1 MHDQIMPK
9 AVDLCPVCLSRE
21 TRIYSTIRVTA
32 TYILR
37 YHACL
42 KCPCTFKTEE
52 IVDGKK
58 QCFSSATRG
67 DSTT

>member
-1 MHDQIMPK
+1 M
-9 AVDLCPVCLSRE
+9 SRE
-21 TRIYSTIRVTA
+21 TRIYSTLRVTK

-52 IVDGKK
+52 IVDVKK
-58 QCFSSATRG
+58 QCFSSVPHG